1 MERMLF
7 LSKEKELYMTEFG
20 HSCVEG
26 RTFRGPWTRKI
37 FILHFVVKGT
47 CHFCEFDASEGEAF
61 LIARGE
67 YHSFSIDGD
76 YEHFWLGFSGEQAER
91 LLRVFGFGG
100 GRHLRFRVDAF
111 QRIREMLYEG
121 FDTCKRISMEEAER
135 YARSLLLAFL
145 PYLSHHVETE
155 KRGYD
160 LTSAKKY
167 IEENYPHRIEMGELA
182 ARLCVSEKHFCKK
195 FKAVFGLSPR
205 KYLTDVR
212 FQNACELLSETDMKV
227 KDVSLSV
234 GFSSQLLFCDFF
246 KARTGMSPTEYRRK
260 KGTKEEK

>member
-20 HSCVEG
+20 HSCVDG

-246 KARTGMSPTEYRRK
+246 KARTGISPTEYRRK